1 MANKYMQRCS
11 TSMSVRKC
19 QLKNHNEV
27 LFCTHFMAIIKET
40 DDNKCWQWFREI
52 WALIFCWWGCKLVS
66 SIWKR
71 ACQLFKCLKS
81 DFPGGPLVKN
91 PPANSGD
98 TSSVLGSAGCPGGG
112 NGNLLQCP
120 CMDHHMERGTWC
132 GAVHGVKKS
141 WRRLSDWAHWVIC
154 RLTLL
159 GKEVS
164 MLCKQK

>member
-27 LFCTHFMAIIKET
+27 PFCTHFMAIIKET

-98 TSSVLGSAGCPGGG
+98 TGSILGPGRSHMPRGSGAHVPQLLSPRCPPCAPQQEKP
-112 NGNLLQCP
+112 LQWEACASQL
-120 CMDHHMERGTWC
+120 E
-132 GAVHGVKKS
+132 GACV
-141 WRRLSDWAHWVIC
+141 
-154 RLTLL
+154 
-159 GKEVS
+159 
-164 MLCKQK
+164 